1 MKYNFSIGL
10 DLASS
15 SKGKGDQNQ
24 INGSSLPSSSS
35 SSTKDQAVKDL
46 TIYIA
51 PVPGQMT
58 PLGTQVSL
66 TQVNILNFDLRCYAK
81 VLKNPN
87 MPYSNFLMSKN
98 PNYHYCRLMKNIGR
112 STNRWKCSIHSR
124 GHK

>member
-66 TQVNILNFDLRCYAK
+66 TQVNI
-81 VLKNPN
+81 
-87 MPYSNFLMSKN
+87 SKF
-98 PNYHYCRLMKNIGR
+98 
-112 STNRWKCSIHSR
+112 
-124 GHK
+124 